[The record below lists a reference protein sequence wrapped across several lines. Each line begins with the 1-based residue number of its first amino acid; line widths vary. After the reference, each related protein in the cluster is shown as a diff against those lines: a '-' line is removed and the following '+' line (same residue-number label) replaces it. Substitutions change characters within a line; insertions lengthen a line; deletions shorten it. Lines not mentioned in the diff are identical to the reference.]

1 LERSY
6 IYQQCLIYILYNGE
20 IINYTIGSRPTY
32 SLISM
37 ILEQS
42 FENLTVEESVLI
54 HSDQG

>member
-1 LERSY
+1 
-6 IYQQCLIYILYNGE
+6 LIYILYNGE